1 MLSRLLE
8 SFLDWVADR
17 FVFKFRGL
25 IFTVFFNIKSL
36 NKKKLKVCALYSK
49 ANTNKN
55 NPKTPTPIPQMASR
69 AAPKVLRP
77 CFFYAHGTCKSSPC
91 KFDHVLMDCRD
102 GANCQNKVKCAYM
115 HLGDHKPGSK
125 PQAPS
130 RSQPNERK
138 SHDKRSQHGAPK
150 KHHEP
155 SIKQL
160 GSAKIQRFD
169 SNVKAFC
176 AVAFTGTEQ
185 EQQESL
191 KLLMKEKA
199 SIRGQLTALLE
210 LLEVSEKKLDRVI
223 EMSETLKSISKEAV
237 TPSNEED
244 DDEGSDSE
252 DPVFEQNSQNWA
264 DQTDEQPCS

>member
-1 MLSRLLE
+1 
-8 SFLDWVADR
+8 
-17 FVFKFRGL
+17 
-25 IFTVFFNIKSL
+25 
-36 NKKKLKVCALYSK
+36 
-49 ANTNKN
+49 
-55 NPKTPTPIPQMASR
+55 MASR

-77 CFFYAHGTCKSSPC
+77 CFFFAHGTCKSPSC
-91 KFDHVLMDCRD
+91 KFDHVLVDCRD
-102 GANCQNKVKCAYM
+102 SVNCQNKAKCAYM
-115 HLGDHKPGSK
+115 HPGDPEPGSK

-130 RSQPNERK
+130 HPRSQPNERK

-150 KHHEP
+150 KHHVP

-169 SNVKAFC
+169 SNVNAFC

-185 EQQESL
+185 EQQEAL

-223 EMSETLKSISKEAV
+223 EKSETLKSISKAV
-237 TPSNEED
+237 GTPTTEED
-244 DDEGSDSE
+244 GDEGSDSE

-264 DQTDEQPCS
+264 DQTEEQPSS